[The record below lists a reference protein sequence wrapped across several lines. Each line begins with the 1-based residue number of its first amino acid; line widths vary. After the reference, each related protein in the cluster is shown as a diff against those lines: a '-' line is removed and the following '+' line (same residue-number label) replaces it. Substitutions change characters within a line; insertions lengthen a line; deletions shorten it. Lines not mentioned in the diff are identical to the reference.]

1 MRLANLKEY
10 RSLVYSPDSAPTLAT
25 LRRNIRKI
33 PGGRVIDGPPKRYYV
48 DLDVL
53 DKETRLSAQIEDR
66 LTQLRKSPELEGLL

>member
-10 RSLVYSPDSAPTLAT
+10 RRLVYSPDSAPTLAT

-33 PGGRVIDGPPKRYYV
+33 PGGCVREGRYYV

-53 DKETRLSAQIEDR
+53 DKETHLSAQIEDR
-66 LTQLRKSPELEGLL
+66 LSQLRQDPVLEGLI